1 MRLNLGS
8 GLQPMDGW
16 VNVDQCDLPGVD
28 LVHDLDSREPLP
40 YPDAS
45 VSEFRAQH
53 VIEHLRDP
61 LRMMGECYRVAEPDA
76 LFILTCP
83 YGSSDDADANPTH
96 CRRMF
101 LGSCGFFGQPYYWR
115 EDYGYRGDWRIE
127 QKKSV
132 IDFPVLCDGNV
143 ASSVSVSEVLQNM
156 PIVAVDFVFVD
167 PTVRRQVKEWLD
179 SNLKDI
185 VASKEE

>member
-1 MRLNLGS
+1 VYSRNPRHVEMNPQA
-8 GLQPMDGW
+8 GLAVFEAVKYEFGADR
-16 VNVDQCDLPGVD
+16 VR
-28 LVHDLDSREPLP
+28 HDT
-40 YPDAS
+40 YK
-45 VSEFRAQH
+45 
-53 VIEHLRDP
+53 
-61 LRMMGECYRVAEPDA
+61 
-76 LFILTCP
+76 
-83 YGSSDDADANPTH
+83 
-96 CRRMF
+96 
-101 LGSCGFFGQPYYWR
+101 
-115 EDYGYRGDWRIE
+115 